1 MDINSDLINVVKK
14 ELYCPAHDIEH
25 INRVIGMCY
34 VLSSYEENI
43 NMNVLIPAAILHDI
57 ARKQEDD
64 DSTGMI
70 DHAELGAE
78 ISGKLLKKMKCSGIL
93 IGEIM
98 HCIYTHRFRTRM
110 APKTIEAKILFDA
123 DKLDSIGA
131 VGTARMF
138 MLASRHHRK
147 IYDNFNYQQ
156 NNNCFSPNIEYE
168 YKAKKIADRLFTHK
182 AKELATERI
191 TLMDNY
197 FFSLQTE
204 IALADPNIFTRFY
217 KDDEKVS

>member
-1 MDINSDLINVVKK
+1 MDINSELINIVKK

-57 ARKQEDD
+57 ARKQEDE

-78 ISGKLLKKMKCSGIL
+78 MSGKLLKKMKCSGIL

-98 HCIYTHRFRTRM
+98 HCVYTHRFRTRM

-138 MLASRHHRK
+138 MLAGQHHRK
-147 IYDNFNYQQ
+147 IYDNLNYQQ
-156 NNNCFSPNIEYE
+156 DYVGHSPNIEYE
-168 YKAKKIADRLFTHK
+168 HKVKKIAERLYTHT
-182 AKELATERI
+182 AKQLATERI
-191 TLMDNY
+191 ALMDNY

-204 IALADPNIFTRFY
+204 IALSNSKMFTKLY
-217 KDDEKVS
+217 IDDEKVS